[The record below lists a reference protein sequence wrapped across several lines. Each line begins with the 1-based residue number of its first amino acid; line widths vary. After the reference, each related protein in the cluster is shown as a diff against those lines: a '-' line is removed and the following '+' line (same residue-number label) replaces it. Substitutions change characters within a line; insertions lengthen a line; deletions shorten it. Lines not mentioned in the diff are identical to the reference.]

1 MTKDFAYVIE
11 VRNLKI
17 GWVAFIN
24 HVDQIS
30 HVRQELLQLSPLK
43 QEEASKMEQKWTS
56 GRFPLWEGFDPPLLE
71 EGQVLT
77 EKHEK
82 EYRKHGEAKA
92 SPWLAFSRKVPSS
105 TVKKNEFYQWLD
117 LSKSLLI
124 RAQPS
129 NTLILNSWNSEQRN
143 KYNQVTILWP
153 TKL

>member
-105 TVKKNEFYQWLD
+105 TVKKKWILPMTRFIQEPPD
-117 LSKSLLI
+117 KSSAIQHVDFKLMKL
-124 RAQPS
+124 RA
-129 NTLILNSWNSEQRN
+129 E
-143 KYNQVTILWP
+143 KQV
-153 TKL
+153 